1 MPFGQ
6 QKIGKQPQGSA
17 SALLTGTWCANVRLR
32 VRRLASA
39 CPVKCEA
46 YFTEAAPWKNL

>member
-6 QKIGKQPQGSA
+6 QKIGKQSQGSA

-32 VRRLASA
+32 TRALHL
-39 CPVKCEA
+39 P
-46 YFTEAAPWKNL
+46 AP